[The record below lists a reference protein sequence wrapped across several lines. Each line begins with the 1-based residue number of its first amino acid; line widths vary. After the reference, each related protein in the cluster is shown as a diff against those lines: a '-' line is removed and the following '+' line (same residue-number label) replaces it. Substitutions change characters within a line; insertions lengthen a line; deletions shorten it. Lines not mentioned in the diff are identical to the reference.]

1 MGGWGRGQSG
11 AKESCEGS
19 TLGLECQLGI
29 GLWNSGENQVLSQ
42 SLTKR
47 GHCPRS
53 WSHMYACVH
62 AKWLQSC
69 LTLCNPRGCSPP
81 GSSRQEYRSWL
92 SFLSSRG
99 LPHPGLPRLSRLL
112 HWQQGSLPPVP
123 PRKPS
128 RMDVPCYASPLSR
141 VRLFATPRTV
151 AHQAPLFTG
160 TLQARILEWV
170 AMPSSRGFPNP
181 GIKPRSPAL
190 QADSLQS
197 EPPGKP
203 ENTGV
208 GSQSLLRG
216 DLPNPGIKPVSPAL

>member
-1 MGGWGRGQSG
+1 
-11 AKESCEGS
+11 
-19 TLGLECQLGI
+19 
-29 GLWNSGENQVLSQ
+29 
-42 SLTKR
+42 
-47 GHCPRS
+47 
-53 WSHMYACVH
+53 MYACVH

-181 GIKPRSPAL
+181 GIQPRSSVL
-190 QADSLQS
+190 QADSFRLS
-197 EPPGKP
+197 EPSGKP
-203 ENTGV
+203 QIINLALKVTETRDLTFSGRE
-208 GSQSLLRG
+208 SL
-216 DLPNPGIKPVSPAL
+216 PT